1 MLYTTLGRTNRK
13 VSRIGFGGCPAGVKN
28 YVETYDP
35 GKTDDYGEGVRAA
48 RRAYE
53 LGINYFDTAPG
64 YGNGLSEQI
73 IGEALDGIPGEN
85 LFMATKVRYNEE
97 PDVFKSLEGSLT
109 RLRREHIDLLQ
120 LHGDYYTKELTDT
133 LLQPG
138 GMVEQMCRAKQEGLV
153 QYLGF
158 TGECQNAEFYR
169 LISIP
174 ESLMSFRY
182 STMFCFSIR
191 MIRFSNRAVCITV
204 KKRGWALSQCAL

>member
-73 IGEALDGIPGEN
+73 IQIGCRVDRMRCSGH
-85 LFMATKVRYNEE
+85 R
-97 PDVFKSLEGSLT
+97 
-109 RLRREHIDLLQ
+109 
-120 LHGDYYTKELTDT
+120 HGAAFPRDH
-133 LLQPG
+133 PHS
-138 GMVEQMCRAKQEGLV
+138 V
-153 QYLGF
+153 
-158 TGECQNAEFYR
+158 
-169 LISIP
+169 S
-174 ESLMSFRY
+174 
-182 STMFCFSIR
+182 
-191 MIRFSNRAVCITV
+191 
-204 KKRGWALSQCAL
+204 

>member
-73 IGEALDGIPGEN
+73 IGRL
-85 LFMATKVRYNEE
+85 LMASPERI
-97 PDVFKSLEGSLT
+97 SLWQQKYVT
-109 RLRREHIDLLQ
+109 M
-120 LHGDYYTKELTDT
+120 KN
-133 LLQPG
+133 
-138 GMVEQMCRAKQEGLV
+138 QM
-153 QYLGF
+153 
-158 TGECQNAEFYR
+158 
-169 LISIP
+169 
-174 ESLMSFRY
+174 
-182 STMFCFSIR
+182 
-191 MIRFSNRAVCITV
+191 FSNRLKA
-204 KKRGWALSQCAL
+204 A

>member
-97 PDVFKSLEGSLT
+97 PN
-109 RLRREHIDLLQ
+109 RL
-120 LHGDYYTKELTDT
+120 K
-133 LLQPG
+133 
-138 GMVEQMCRAKQEGLV
+138 A
-153 QYLGF
+153 
-158 TGECQNAEFYR
+158 A
-169 LISIP
+169 
-174 ESLMSFRY
+174 
-182 STMFCFSIR
+182 
-191 MIRFSNRAVCITV
+191 
-204 KKRGWALSQCAL
+204 

>member
-138 GMVEQMCRAKQEGLV
+138 GMVEQMCRAKQEGLCTISWF
-153 QYLGF
+153 YGRMS
-158 TGECQNAEFYR
+158 EC
-169 LISIP
+169 
-174 ESLMSFRY
+174 
-182 STMFCFSIR
+182 
-191 MIRFSNRAVCITV
+191 
-204 KKRGWALSQCAL
+204 

>member
-73 IGEALDGIPGEN
+73 IGEALDGSPERI
-85 LFMATKVRYNEE
+85 
-97 PDVFKSLEGSLT
+97 SLWQQKYVTMRT
-109 RLRREHIDLLQ
+109 R
-120 LHGDYYTKELTDT
+120 
-133 LLQPG
+133 
-138 GMVEQMCRAKQEGLV
+138 
-153 QYLGF
+153 
-158 TGECQNAEFYR
+158 
-169 LISIP
+169 
-174 ESLMSFRY
+174 
-182 STMFCFSIR
+182 CFQI
-191 MIRFSNRAVCITV
+191 A
-204 KKRGWALSQCAL
+204 